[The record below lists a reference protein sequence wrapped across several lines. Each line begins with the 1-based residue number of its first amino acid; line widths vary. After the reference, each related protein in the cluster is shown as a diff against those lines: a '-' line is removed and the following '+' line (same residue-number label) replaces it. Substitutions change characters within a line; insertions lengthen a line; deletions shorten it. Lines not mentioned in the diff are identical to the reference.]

1 MKRVGLPLV
10 ILLMATLPACNQR
23 NSDKKGSGTASD
35 QIRHTVE
42 QEKTEAERQKEE
54 FVRRAQA
61 ELDQLDKQMA
71 DLQAQAKTPN
81 AKTRK
86 QIDKSIAE
94 LEPRRKTA
102 ARKLD
107 QLRSSSGKAW
117 ADLKDGVTAAIN
129 DLSSAYRRAASRFK

>member
-1 MKRVGLPLV
+1 MKSLGLPLS
-10 ILLMATLPACNQR
+10 LMLMAALPACNQR
-23 NSDKKGSGTASD
+23 NSGKKGSGTASD

-54 FVRRAQA
+54 FVRRAQT

-71 DLQAQAKTPN
+71 DLQAQATKAN

-107 QLRSSSGKAW
+107 ELKSSSGRAW
-117 ADLKDGVTAAIN
+117 VDLKNGVVAAIN
-129 DLSSAYRRAASRFK
+129 DLSAAYRRAASRFK